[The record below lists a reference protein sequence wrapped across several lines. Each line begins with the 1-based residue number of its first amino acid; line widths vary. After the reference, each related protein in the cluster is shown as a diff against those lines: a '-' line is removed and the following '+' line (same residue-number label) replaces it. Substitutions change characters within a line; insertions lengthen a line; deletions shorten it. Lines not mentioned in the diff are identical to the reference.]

1 MKPKIILT
9 DGMTLRKKHGNVS
22 SLCLGGEVRDG
33 VLVEVTLDLRLQGEV
48 TGEDVEK
55 CLKKKEAYHVK
66 F

>member
-1 MKPKIILT
+1 
-9 DGMTLRKKHGNVS
+9 MTLRKKHGNVS